1 MARVSI
7 VIPTY
12 NRAHL
17 LGEAI
22 QSALAQT
29 HAGSEVLV
37 VDDGSTDE
45 TAALVAGFGDA
56 VSYLRQE
63 NAGVAAARNHGAA
76 VATGDYLH
84 FLDSDDVLHPQA
96 VERLLAVMAAHPEA
110 GMAYG
115 QTSVGT
121 ADGPPSPLFIPDG
134 ERPTGVCPGA
144 SELRHLLRRNYIHLG
159 AALLR
164 RGAWE
169 RIGGFNPA
177 FQSICEDWDVWVRAA
192 TTGAAVGYV
201 PRVVLGYRLQPDGL
215 TSHYNARNVERY
227 LANHRAILDTAFAAP
242 EVSAELAPYR
252 AEIEAYHL
260 YLRAWLTFSIGD
272 VAAAR
277 RELRA
282 ALRLHPRLLLE
293 GRSPEVRALWLKLLV
308 PRRLTEAVRARKHT
322 RRAPAS

>member
-22 QSALAQT
+22 QSALAQS
-29 HAGSEVLV
+29 HAGCEVIV

-45 TAALVAGFGDA
+45 TAALVARFGDA
-56 VSYLRQE
+56 VRYLRQE
-63 NAGVAAARNHGAA
+63 NAGVAAARNRGAG

-84 FLDSDDVLHPQA
+84 FLDSDDMLHPQA
-96 VERLLAVMAAHPEA
+96 IERLLAVMEAHPEA
-110 GMAYG
+110 GLAYG
-115 QTSVGT
+115 QASAGT
-121 ADGPPSPLFIPDG
+121 ADGLPSPLFVPDG
-134 ERPTGVCPGA
+134 ARPAGVCSGA
-144 SELRHLLRRNYIHLG
+144 RELRHLLRRNYIHLG

-164 RGAWE
+164 RSAWE

-177 FQSICEDWDVWVRAA
+177 FHSICEDWDVWVRAA
-192 TTGAAVGYV
+192 TTGVVGYV
-201 PRVVLGYRLQPDGL
+201 PCVVLGYRVQPDGL
-215 TSHYNARNVERY
+215 TSHYNARNVDRY

-252 AEIEAYHL
+252 AGIEAYHL

-282 ALRLHPRLLLE
+282 ALRLHPGLLVE
-293 GRSPEVRALWLKLLV
+293 RRSPEVRALWLKLLV
-308 PRRLTEAVRARKHT
+308 PRRLTEAVRARKHA
-322 RRAPAS
+322 RRVTAP

>member
-29 HAGSEVLV
+29 HAGREVIV

-45 TAALVAGFGDA
+45 TAALVAEFDTA
-56 VSYLRQE
+56 VRYLRQE

-84 FLDSDDVLHPQA
+84 FLDSDDVLHPRA
-96 VERLLAVMAAHPEA
+96 IERLLAVMEAHPEA

-121 ADGPPSPLFIPDG
+121 ADGPPSPHFVPDG
-134 ERPTGVCPGA
+134 ERPAGVCPGA

-169 RIGGFNPA
+169 RIGGFSPA

-192 TTGAAVGYV
+192 TTGVVGYV

-227 LANHRAILDTAFAAP
+227 LANHRAILDTALAAP

-252 AEIEAYHL
+252 TEIEAYHL

-272 VAAAR
+272 IAAAR

-308 PRRLTEAVRARKHT
+308 PRRLTEAVRARKHA
-322 RRAPAS
+322 RRAAAS

>member
-12 NRAHL
+12 NRARL
-17 LGEAI
+17 LREAL

-29 HAGSEVLV
+29 HADGEVIV

-45 TAALVAGFGDA
+45 TAAVVAECGDT
-56 VSYLRQE
+56 VRYLRQE
-63 NAGVAAARNHGAA
+63 NAGVAAARNRGAGA
-76 VATGDYLH
+76 ATGDYLH
-84 FLDSDDVLHPQA
+84 FLDSDDILHPQA
-96 VERLLAVMAAHPEA
+96 IERLLALLEAHPEA

-121 ADGPPSPLFIPDG
+121 PDGPPSPLFVPDG
-134 ERPTGVCPGA
+134 ARPTGVCPGA

-164 RGAWE
+164 RSVWE

-192 TTGAAVGYV
+192 TTSAVGYM
-201 PRVVLGYRLQPDGL
+201 PHVVLGYRLQPDGL
-215 TSHYNARNVERY
+215 TSHYNARNVDRY
-227 LANHRAILDTAFAAP
+227 LANHRAILEAAFAAP
-242 EVSAELAPYR
+242 ELSAQLAPYR

-282 ALRLHPRLLLE
+282 ALRLHPGLLLE

-308 PRRLTEAVRARKHT
+308 PRRLTEAVRARKHA
-322 RRAPAS
+322 RQVAAS

>member
-12 NRAHL
+12 NRARL
-17 LGEAI
+17 LREAI

-29 HAGSEVLV
+29 HPDREVIV

-45 TAALVAGFGDA
+45 TADVIAEFGDA

-63 NAGVAAARNHGAA
+63 NAGVAAARNHGAS

-84 FLDSDDVLHPQA
+84 FLDSDDILHPQA
-96 VERLLAVMAAHPEA
+96 IERLLAVMGAHPAA
-110 GMAYG
+110 GLAYG

-121 ADGPPSPLFIPDG
+121 ADGPPSPLFVPDAT
-134 ERPTGVCPGA
+134 RPAGACPGA

-164 RGAWE
+164 RSVWE

-192 TTGAAVGYV
+192 TVGAVEYV

-215 TSHYNARNVERY
+215 TSHYNARNVDRY

-242 EVSAELAPYR
+242 AVSAELAPYR
-252 AEIEAYHL
+252 PGIEAYHL

-277 RELRA
+277 RQLRA

-293 GRSPEVRALWLKLLV
+293 RRSPEVRALWLKLLV
-308 PRRLTEAVRARKHT
+308 PRRLTEAVRARRHA
-322 RRAPAS
+322 RQAAAS

>member
-12 NRAHL
+12 NRARL
-17 LGEAI
+17 LREAV

-29 HAGSEVLV
+29 HTDREVIV

-45 TAALVAGFGDA
+45 TADVTAEFGDA
-56 VSYLRQE
+56 VRYLRQE
-63 NAGVAAARNHGAA
+63 NAGVAAARNHGAS

-84 FLDSDDVLHPQA
+84 FLDSDDILHPQA
-96 VERLLAVMAAHPEA
+96 IARLLALMEAHPEA

-115 QTSVGT
+115 QTSMGT
-121 ADGPPSPLFIPDG
+121 PGGPPSPLFVPDG
-134 ERPTGVCPGA
+134 TRPAGVCAGA
-144 SELRHLLRRNYIHLG
+144 RELRRLLRRNYIHLG

-164 RGAWE
+164 RSVWE

-192 TTGAAVGYV
+192 TAGGAVGYV

-215 TSHYNARNVERY
+215 TSHYNARNVDRY
-227 LANHRAILDTAFAAP
+227 LANHRAMLDAAFAAP
-242 EVSAELAPYR
+242 EMSAELTPHR

-282 ALRLHPRLLLE
+282 ALRLHPGLLLE
-293 GRSPEVRALWLKLLV
+293 GRSPEVRTLWLKLLV
-308 PRRLTEAVRARKHT
+308 PRRLIEAVRARRHA
-322 RRAPAS
+322 RQAVS